1 LQRYEKMPI
10 GRNPAEIRREIADLE
25 KELAGSALNERARA
39 ALEKNLELKKK
50 LLASVGEVS
59 GNMKALSTELD
70 SMASLLEVLHQNSLS
85 MRDPQT
91 ISDELDTI
99 VQQSEASE
107 RAVREMEALLRSG
120 GGEWLPDLPE
130 TPAAT
135 RELGTASS
143 RQKAKGR

>member
-1 LQRYEKMPI
+1 
-10 GRNPAEIRREIADLE
+10 
-25 KELAGSALNERARA
+25 
-39 ALEKNLELKKK
+39 
-50 LLASVGEVS
+50 
-59 GNMKALSTELD
+59 MKALSTELD

-107 RAVREMEALLRSG
+107 RAVREMEALLRAG

-130 TPAAT
+130 APVAT
-135 RELGTASS
+135 RESGTAAG